1 MKTRLLTAL
10 AILPLLAGPIKAAP
24 PTVVTVPIDEDIISV
39 CSGESVH
46 VTGDMVESLS
56 MVTKNGITHI
66 SFHVRAHL
74 DGVGLTSG
82 ESFTLN
88 ASTLEEQNSKGDFPA
103 EANIVLHELL
113 ISRGG
118 SPNEKVTISI
128 HITINANGDVVV
140 DRSDMSDDCEG

>member
-24 PTVVTVPIDEDIISV
+24 PTVVIVPVDAVVLSTCAEN
-39 CSGESVH
+39 VH
-46 VTGDMVESLS
+46 VTGDMVESTS
-56 MVTKNGITHI
+56 IVTKNGITHF

-74 DGVGLTSG
+74 DGVGVTSG
-82 ESFTLN
+82 ESYTLN

-113 ISRGG
+113 VSRGG
-118 SPNEKVTISI
+118 SPNEKVTIRI